1 MVSGIYSRV
10 SLFLSHFLL
19 LWQGR
24 YKRGGKMVSIS
35 KYHIDQRL
43 VKVKE
48 KIMPKDD
55 TSFSILEITFC
66 FAAGLYYFSSF
77 AEQTAFL

>member
-1 MVSGIYSRV
+1 
-10 SLFLSHFLL
+10 
-19 LWQGR
+19 
-24 YKRGGKMVSIS
+24 MVSIS

-55 TSFSILEITFC
+55 TSFSILEITFYVPQAYITFPRLQNKPHFFDFRDFFFEGEEINSC
-66 FAAGLYYFSSF
+66 FFIKSSDG
-77 AEQTAFL
+77 

>member
-1 MVSGIYSRV
+1 MVSGIFSSFIV
-10 SLFLSHFLL
+10 SVPFFTIMA
-19 LWQGR
+19 GR
-24 YKRGGKMVSIS
+24 YKRCGKMVSIS

-55 TSFSILEITFC
+55 TSFSILEIT
-66 FAAGLYYFSSF
+66 
-77 AEQTAFL
+77 